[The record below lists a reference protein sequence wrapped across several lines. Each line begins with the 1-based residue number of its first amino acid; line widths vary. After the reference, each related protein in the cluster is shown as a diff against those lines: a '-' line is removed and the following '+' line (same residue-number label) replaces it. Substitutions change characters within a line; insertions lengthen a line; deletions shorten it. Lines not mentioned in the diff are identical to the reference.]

1 MIINE
6 YERKWVEENIT
17 LWVIVVD
24 LLSWKE
30 EARVGNVWL
39 SVCFSV
45 ISIRFNNSDWTKMKV
60 EKVFAI
66 KSAAA
71 LLFVSR
77 VTESGALEGISKV
90 KKTSNGRDR
99 QKESTLWAGSCIF
112 GSGQLNIP
120 RPADRKGYTHTHGP
134 RLPTS
139 SDSSPIETLSVVAV
153 VVPTV
158 WLCKRKKKKKRTNL
172 LDALCF
178 P

>member
-1 MIINE
+1 MSDGA
-6 YERKWVEENIT
+6 ERAETI
-17 LWVIVVD
+17 LVV
-24 LLSWKE
+24 LTVYLVPSHKE

-120 RPADRKGYTHTHGP
+120 RPADRKGYTHTRTKAPHFQWQ
-134 RLPTS
+134 
-139 SDSSPIETLSVVAV
+139 LSHWNSFCGCSGCAHC
-153 VVPTV
+153 
-158 WLCKRKKKKKRTNL
+158 LAMQKQKEKKKKRTNL

>member
-1 MIINE
+1 MVLTV
-6 YERKWVEENIT
+6 YLVP
-17 LWVIVVD
+17 
-24 LLSWKE
+24 SHKE
-30 EARVGNVWL
+30 EACVGNVWL

-120 RPADRKGYTHTHGP
+120 RPADRKGYTHTRTKAP
-134 RLPTS
+134 PLPVTA
-139 SDSSPIETLSVVAV
+139 LLLKLFLWLQ
-153 VVPTV
+153 
-158 WLCKRKKKKKRTNL
+158 WLCPLSGYAKEKRKKKKLTNL